1 MQEFLSL
8 HDAEQIEAESAPV
21 VKPGLANVFK
31 GVIRDPMETFRQ
43 AFAHPIQSY
52 AMTLAAAGGVYWAMN
67 LAIAQA
73 GGHTLSLPQMLA
85 MIVALG
91 IPGGIAYMFALTIL
105 LHWSCDILGGAPERR
120 KIRMLLAYAG
130 VPALVSLVCF
140 GLPRLFL
147 FGSSLFMPER
157 EWMTGNPVLV
167 WGLWFGDALCF
178 AWSLMLVVKGLK
190 LMNGF
195 STARAIGAALLP
207 TIPMLLIGFVFL
219 LIAGWGLF
227 TAPAW

>member
-1 MQEFLSL
+1 MQDFLSL

-31 GVIRDPMETFRQ
+31 GVIKDPMETLRQ
-43 AFAHPIQSY
+43 AYAHPIQSY
-52 AMTLAAAGGVYWAMN
+52 AMAFAAAGGVYWAMN
-67 LAIAQA
+67 LAVAQA
-73 GGHTLSLPQMLA
+73 MGHTLSLPMTLVA
-85 MIVALG
+85 IVGLG

-105 LHWSCDILGGAPERR
+105 LNWSCEILGGEPERK
-120 KIRMLLAYAG
+120 KIRMLLSYAG
-130 VPALVSLVCF
+130 APALIALVFF
-140 GLPRLFL
+140 GLPRLLL

-157 EWMTGNPVLV
+157 AWMTANPALV

-178 AWSLMLVVKGLK
+178 AWSLMLVIKGLK

-195 STARAIGAALLP
+195 STGRAVEAAMLP
-207 TIPMLLIGFVFL
+207 TVPMALIGIVFL
-219 LIAGWGLF
+219 LIAGWGLV

>member
-1 MQEFLSL
+1 MQDYLSL

-21 VKPGLANVFK
+21 VKPGLANVFR
-31 GVIRDPMETFRQ
+31 GVLKDPTETLRQ

-52 AMTLAAAGGVYWAMN
+52 AMTFAAAGGVYWAMN
-67 LAIAQA
+67 LAVAQA
-73 GGHTLSLPQMLA
+73 GGHTLSLPMMLSA
-85 MIVALG
+85 IVAIG
-91 IPGGIAYMFALTIL
+91 IPGGIAYLFALTIL
-105 LHWSCDILGGAPERR
+105 INWSCEILGGTPERR

-130 VPALVSLVCF
+130 TPALIALVLF
-140 GLPRLFL
+140 GLPRLLL
-147 FGSSLFMPER
+147 FGPSLFMPER
-157 EWMTGNPVLV
+157 AWMTANPALV

-195 STARAIGAALLP
+195 STPRAIGAILLP
-207 TIPMLLIGFVFL
+207 TIPMLMIGVIFL

>member
-1 MQEFLSL
+1 MMDFLSL
-8 HDAEQIEAESAPV
+8 HDAELIEAESAPV
-21 VKPGLANVFK
+21 VKPGLPSVFI
-31 GVIRDPMETFRQ
+31 GILRNPIETLRQ

-52 AMTLAAAGGVYWAMN
+52 AWAFAAAGGIYWALN

-73 GGHTLSLPQMLA
+73 IGRTVSLPTVLA
-85 MIVALG
+85 GIVGLG
-91 IPGGIAYMFALTIL
+91 ILGGIAYMYALTIL
-105 LHWSCDILGGAPERR
+105 LNWSCEILGGTPERR

-130 VPALVSLVCF
+130 APALLALVFC

-147 FGSSLFMPER
+147 FGSSLFLPER
-157 EWMTGNPVLV
+157 EWMTANPALV
-167 WGLWFGDALCF
+167 WGLWFGDAICF
-178 AWSLMLVVKGLK
+178 AWSLMLVVRGLK

-195 STARAIGAALLP
+195 GTGRAIGAALLP
-207 TIPMLLIGFVFL
+207 MVPMALIGIVFL